1 MSDGKKKKKNQT
13 APKYFQKA
21 YINLQKT
28 YKYNTY

>member
-1 MSDGKKKKKNQT
+1 MSDGKKKNQT
-13 APKYFQKA
+13 APKYSQKA